1 MVKTAIILINR
12 HSDGGNSVDKLLSV
26 MFAIVVAMLCSLPAW
41 AADKEQVSS
50 SANQQRELIYCADLM
65 THAERVAYRAQMR
78 AARTPEEKAA
88 VRQAHHDE
96 MQARARERGLDP
108 VECEPQRQRER
119 LRLRGGKP

>member
-1 MVKTAIILINR
+1 MNRLFTAVLWMALTI
-12 HSDGGNSVDKLLSV
+12 
-26 MFAIVVAMLCSLPAW
+26 LCSLPAW
-41 AADKEQVSS
+41 AEDKEQISS

-65 THAERVAYRAQMR
+65 THAEREAYRAQMR